1 MSFLRIISIDKP
13 KGWTSFDVVRFV
25 KRQFQEKK
33 VGHLGT
39 LDPMATGVLPVFL
52 GQATRLIPLFNN
64 VDKTYRAVCKFGE
77 STDTYDAEGT
87 VTQTL
92 DPSFLNPQEVTKA
105 VYSFIGQQ
113 EQQTPAFSAAK
124 VNGVPAYKLARQ
136 GLEVPVKIRTVTF
149 HELEVES
156 VELPFAQFRVHC
168 SKGTYI
174 RTLVNDLGLLLKAG
188 AHLTSL
194 ERLACGAWFHSDN
207 SVTIEKLKQ
216 MEGDSDVPWIS
227 PLKLLD
233 HLYTVSATSQILT
246 ALKYGRRVEV
256 PEPLD
261 TVQNNEMSAE
271 NEFSAESKQIQTKV
285 LTSDDNLVAI
295 GYLMWENDVCY
306 FQPSKVFI

>member
-13 KGWTSFDVVRFV
+13 KGWTSFDVVRFI

-87 VTQTL
+87 ITQTL

-105 VYSFIGQQ
+105 VNSFLGQQ
-113 EQQTPAFSAAK
+113 EQQPPPFSAAK

-136 GLEVPVKIRTVTF
+136 GLEVPVKIRSVTF

-156 VELPFAQFRVHC
+156 VELPFAQFKVNC

-188 AHLTSL
+188 AHLTAL
-194 ERLACGAWFHSDN
+194 ERLACGTWFHSDN

-216 MEGDSDVPWIS
+216 MEGAPDVPWIS

-246 ALKYGRRVEV
+246 ALNYGRRVEV

-261 TVQNNEMSAE
+261 TVQNTEMSAE

>member
-1 MSFLRIISIDKP
+1 MRIISIDKP
-13 KGWTSFDVVRFV
+13 KGWTSFDVVRFI

-52 GQATRLIPLFNN
+52 GKATRLIPLFNN
-64 VDKTYRAVCKFGE
+64 VDKTYRAVCRLGE
-77 STDTYDAEGT
+77 STDTYDAEGK

-92 DPSFLNPQEVTKA
+92 DPFFLNQHEVTKA
-105 VYSFIGQQ
+105 VYSFLGQQ
-113 EQQTPAFSAAK
+113 EQQTPPFSAAK
-124 VNGVPAYKLARQ
+124 VNGVPSYKLARQ
-136 GLEVPVKIRTVTF
+136 GLEVPAKIRTVTF

-174 RTLVNDLGLLLKAG
+174 RTLVNDLGLLLKVG

-194 ERLACGAWFHSDN
+194 ERLACGTLFNSDN

-216 MEGDSDVPWIS
+216 MEDDSDVPWIS
-227 PLKLLD
+227 PVKLLD
-233 HLYTVSATSQILT
+233 SLYTVSATSQILT

-256 PEPLD
+256 PKPVD
-261 TVQNNEMSAE
+261 TSQNPEMSAE
-271 NEFSAESKQIQTKV
+271 NEFSTESKQIQTKI
-285 LTSDDNLVAI
+285 LTSDFNLVAI
-295 GYLMWENDVCY
+295 GYLLWDNKKCY
-306 FQPSKVFI
+306 FKPSKVFI